1 MSPSPELWLVR
12 RRDAAKS
19 SGMAVGGADA
29 AEPSGTSAGAGGS
42 TVGSSGRAAGSD
54 EVATAMADAME
65 PSLLPPTTRLLRR
78 FPTEA
83 MQRRY
88 LRHLQQKIR
97 RNPRDLQ
104 AHVGRILILRL
115 LRDGDA
121 AAEALSELHRILG
134 TRGVALRARLFGH
147 IVVLLTPQQRRL
159 LDPDAIPGALP
170 IVVLRRAPA
179 SPASVPLELARQAIA
194 AGRDDAAQLLL
205 EGALD
210 EDPGDVQVCD
220 ALLGL
225 YRRRRARAD
234 LLKTRAALLGRRLA
248 LPEKWQAV
256 AAELATD

>member
-1 MSPSPELWLVR
+1 M
-12 RRDAAKS
+12 
-19 SGMAVGGADA
+19 
-29 AEPSGTSAGAGGS
+29 
-42 TVGSSGRAAGSD
+42 
-54 EVATAMADAME
+54 
-65 PSLLPPTTRLLRR
+65 
-78 FPTEA
+78 
-83 MQRRY
+83 
-88 LRHLQQKIR
+88 
-97 RNPRDLQ
+97 
-104 AHVGRILILRL
+104 
-115 LRDGDA
+115 
-121 AAEALSELHRILG
+121 
-134 TRGVALRARLFGH
+134 
-147 IVVLLTPQQRRL
+147 
-159 LDPDAIPGALP
+159 
-170 IVVLRRAPA
+170 LRRAPA